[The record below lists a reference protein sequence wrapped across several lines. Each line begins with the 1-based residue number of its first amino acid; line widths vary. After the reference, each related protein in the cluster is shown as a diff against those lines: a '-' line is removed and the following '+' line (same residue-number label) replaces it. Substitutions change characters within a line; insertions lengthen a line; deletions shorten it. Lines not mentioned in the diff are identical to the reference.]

1 MTTSQAYAVYFD
13 HKRRTDPEFRK
24 SLKREA
30 RRQARAAK
38 EEAEAHGARQR
49 ELIKEAVAE
58 AKAEGFPTNVEEKE
72 AFFMEQV
79 HKGENM
85 AAESKPF
92 KHLLAKVFECCLSTV
107 ETTQHHFNVH
117 GVMLTNDNLGAPPVE
132 AALCFYKALKVYP
145 QPRDLIPIYDK
156 SIPKVICLYTRSY
169 IMLTYLKPILDIL
182 AEMIA
187 VDPALSVGSFGD
199 GSSDVV
205 E

>member
-1 MTTSQAYAVYFD
+1 MSMKPSTVVALSAGTAFAAIAAYAVYFD

-85 AAESKPF
+85 AAES
-92 KHLLAKVFECCLSTV
+92 
-107 ETTQHHFNVH
+107 
-117 GVMLTNDNLGAPPVE
+117 APPVE

-156 SIPKVICLYTRSY
+156 SIPK
-169 IMLTYLKPILDIL
+169 PILDIL

>member
-1 MTTSQAYAVYFD
+1 
-13 HKRRTDPEFRK
+13 
-24 SLKREA
+24 
-30 RRQARAAK
+30 
-38 EEAEAHGARQR
+38 
-49 ELIKEAVAE
+49 
-58 AKAEGFPTNVEEKE
+58 
-72 AFFMEQV
+72 
-79 HKGENM
+79 
-85 AAESKPF
+85 
-92 KHLLAKVFECCLSTV
+92 
-107 ETTQHHFNVH
+107 
-117 GVMLTNDNLGAPPVE
+117 MLTNDNLGAPPVE